1 MHKVPFITV
10 ISLFLSN
17 STFCMHKKY
26 LQELVLTALAA
37 FEYAALGVS
46 VTYKLKV
53 SNVKN

>member
-17 STFCMHKKY
+17 STFSMHKKY

-37 FEYAALGVS
+37 FDYAALGVS
-46 VTYKLKV
+46 VTHKLKV